1 MVSQGCDTV
10 FLRAHDY
17 GNRTAI
23 IDHNGSH
30 SYGKIL
36 QMSYSLGKRLTDQ
49 FGGDLES
56 NCTTED
62 LQEKRIA
69 FLCPSEVSYV
79 ASQWA
84 VWRNGGIAVPLCHTH
99 PESLWEYVLTDCKAD
114 VVIATT
120 QYANTL
126 QKLAEKHKMQFLLIG
141 EDVGKEH
148 ESKALELTEV
158 EKSEMC
164 WDDRGAMIVYT
175 SGTTGPPKGV
185 LTTHGNIRLVNDGR
199 VIK

>member
-84 VWRNGGIAVPLCHTH
+84 VLEERRNSRASVPHT
-99 PESLWEYVLTDCKAD
+99 PREFMGVCTD
-114 VVIATT
+114 
-120 QYANTL
+120 
-126 QKLAEKHKMQFLLIG
+126 
-141 EDVGKEH
+141 
-148 ESKALELTEV
+148 
-158 EKSEMC
+158 
-164 WDDRGAMIVYT
+164 
-175 SGTTGPPKGV
+175 
-185 LTTHGNIRLVNDGR
+185 
-199 VIK
+199 

>member
-1 MVSQGCDTV
+1 MGIELPSLITM
-10 FLRAHDY
+10 A
-17 GNRTAI
+17 RTRMENLA
-23 IDHNGSH
+23 DE
-30 SYGKIL
+30 L
-36 QMSYSLGKRLTDQ
+36 FVGKRLTDQ

-126 QKLAEKHKMQFLLIG
+126 QKLAEKHKMQFLP
-141 EDVGKEH
+141 D
-148 ESKALELTEV
+148 
-158 EKSEMC
+158 
-164 WDDRGAMIVYT
+164 W
-175 SGTTGPPKGV
+175 
-185 LTTHGNIRLVNDGR
+185 
-199 VIK
+199 